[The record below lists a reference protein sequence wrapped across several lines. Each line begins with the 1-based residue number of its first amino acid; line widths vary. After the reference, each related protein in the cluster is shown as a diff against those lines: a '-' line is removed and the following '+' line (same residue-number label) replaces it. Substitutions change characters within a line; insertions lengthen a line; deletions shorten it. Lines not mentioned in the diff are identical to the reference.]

1 MLLEV
6 QERAKVMKTSN
17 KNQTASQ
24 QNQKNSQPTQ
34 RHKSIAKSRKW
45 LKFTEFI
52 VVGFATWL
60 NPSAGLLIFLL
71 KLCFQTLQMLQDDR
85 KP

>member
-1 MLLEV
+1 
-6 QERAKVMKTSN
+6 MKTSN

-24 QNQKNSQPTQ
+24 QNQKRVQPIQ
-34 RHKSIAKSRKW
+34 LDKPIAKSRKW
-45 LKFTEFI
+45 LKFTEFV

-71 KLCFQTLQMLQDDR
+71 KICFQILQMLQDDR